1 MAEREE
7 IALGATLDTLLKA
20 VRRQLAECRAED
32 ADFEARLLV
41 EHFTGTS
48 RTDAISDPDRPVTRQ
63 AVGEIDAALARRRAG
78 EPVYRILGFREFYG
92 LTLKLSPQT
101 LEPRPDTE
109 TLVDLALA
117 EARRIVASRGRCRI
131 LDLGTGTGAIA
142 LALLSMVPEA
152 EAVGVDIS
160 EEALA
165 TARTNADIN
174 GQRERFV
181 ALRSNWLT
189 DVDGMFDLI
198 VSNPPYIP
206 TADLET
212 LSREVREHD
221 PRAALDGGADGLD
234 FYRSIA
240 AGAHRHLEGEG
251 AVAVETGYNQKSA
264 VEAIFAKEGYS
275 TVRTARDLGGR
286 DRAMLFMPVRSG

>member
-1 MAEREE
+1 MAERQE
-7 IALGATLDTLLKA
+7 IALEATLDTLSKA
-20 VRRQLAECRAED
+20 VRRRLAECGIEA

-41 EHFTGTS
+41 EHFTGTTRS
-48 RTDAISDPDRPVTRQ
+48 DAIINPHRPVTRQ
-63 AVGEIDAALARRRAG
+63 AAGEIDAALVRRCAG

-92 LTLKLSPQT
+92 LTLKLSRET

-109 TLVDLALA
+109 TLVELALP
-117 EARRIVASRGRCRI
+117 EARRIAAARGRCRI

-142 LALLSMVPEA
+142 LALLSAVPEA

-165 TARTNADIN
+165 TACANADIN
-174 GQRERFV
+174 GQGARFA

-206 TADLET
+206 TDDLET

-240 AGAHRHLEGEG
+240 AGAHRHLNSEG

-264 VEAIFAKEGYS
+264 VEAIFAEEGYR

-286 DRAMLFMPVRSG
+286 DRAMLFMPMRS